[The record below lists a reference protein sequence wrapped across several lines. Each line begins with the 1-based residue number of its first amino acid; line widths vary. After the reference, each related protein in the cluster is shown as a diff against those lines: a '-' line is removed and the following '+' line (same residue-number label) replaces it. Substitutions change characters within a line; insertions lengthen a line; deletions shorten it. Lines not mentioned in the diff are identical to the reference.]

1 LSVGCKHRGWAA
13 VVLLVAM
20 AWLASPSLAQDATEA
35 GRLLKIIEEQ
45 QRRLDA
51 QDAEIDQQRQ
61 MLQDL
66 RQQVESLQGGGAPS
80 PSAAPVDT
88 PAALAASPAPSAP
101 EHPGFEDLGQAIEA
115 AQEDWPGSFGLPGGN
130 TRFQLSGFAE
140 LDFMH
145 DSDAIQT
152 PTAFVPSAID
162 TSGATAAEKGYSQ
175 TNASAQSSR
184 LALETRTSL
193 QERQLT
199 TFIAVDMLNDLTTT
213 AAQFH
218 LRQAYGEVNNVL
230 FGGDLRFGHD
240 WATYT
245 NIDTIPNVLDA
256 QGPQA
261 MFVTRHP
268 QIRWSKGVGSGLKL
282 LLAAE
287 ATDVHL
293 FEGAKV
299 ASRWPDGVASLL
311 WESDSSL
318 LQGSL
323 LARDL
328 RASAADGLVDSAFAW
343 GANISG
349 RFELPGIR
357 RHDFVSFSLTYGDG
371 IGGVINDTP
380 PDASLDTAG
389 GRLET
394 IPTLAWFMGYQH
406 WWNPNFFSVVAYGE
420 VRQDNLAFQDP
431 GAYRRTQY
439 ATANLSWTPFE
450 KWLFGIEAL
459 YGTREDK
466 DGAQGSD
473 FRSLLV
479 SRFSF

>member
-1 LSVGCKHRGWAA
+1 MAGI
-13 VVLLVAM
+13 LLVAQLWV
-20 AWLASPSLAQDATEA
+20 AAPSLGQDAGEA
-35 GRLLKIIEEQ
+35 ARLLKIIEEQ

-51 QDAEIDQQRQ
+51 QDAELDQQRQ
-61 MLQDL
+61 MLQAL
-66 RQQVESLQGGGAPS
+66 RQQVESLQGG
-80 PSAAPVDT
+80 AAPAAAPPADT
-88 PAALAASPAPSAP
+88 PAARVALPAPSAP
-101 EHPGFEDLGQAIEA
+101 EPAGFEGLEPAIKA
-115 AQEDWPGSFGLPGGN
+115 AQEDWPGSFGVFGGN

-145 DSDAIQT
+145 DSGAIQT
-152 PTAFVPSAID
+152 PTAFMPGAID
-162 TSGATAAEKGYSQ
+162 TSHATAAELGYSQ

-184 LALETRTSL
+184 IALETRTAL
-193 QERQLT
+193 QDRQLK

-245 NIDTIPNVLDA
+245 NVDTIPNVLDA

-268 QIRWSKGVGSGLKL
+268 QIRWTKGVGSGLKL
-282 LLAAE
+282 LLAVE

-311 WESDSSL
+311 WQSDSSL

-328 RASAADGLVDSAFAW
+328 RASAGDGLVDSAFGW
-343 GANISG
+343 GANVSG

-357 RHDFVSFSLTYGDG
+357 RQDFVSFSLTYGDG
-371 IGGVINDTP
+371 IGGVINDAP
-380 PDASLDTAG
+380 PDASFDSAT

-394 IPTLAWFMGYQH
+394 IPTLAWFVGYQH
-406 WWNPNFFSVVAYGE
+406 WWSPDFFSVLAYGE
-420 VRQDNLAFQDP
+420 ARQDNLGFQP
-431 GAYRRTQY
+431 PTAYRRTQY

-450 KWLFGIEAL
+450 QWLFGIEAL

-466 DGAQGSD
+466 DGARGSD